1 TAAAATAAGVA
12 TTATPGATGAVAAA
26 GPGIASPR
34 PIGTTMRARGAAA
47 VVLALAA
54 TAPGRAPHPR
64 RAHPAEHRG
73 GGAGGAPRGLRP
85 RVLDT
90 RKGEPLRLTVRT
102 ADDEHC
108 FALDAFRVE
117 KRLRPGKPV
126 SVEITPDR
134 AGTFPFHCC
143 LESGSAAETERGEL
157 VVAE

>member
-1 TAAAATAAGVA
+1 MRAAG
-12 TTATPGATGAVAAA
+12 
-26 GPGIASPR
+26 
-34 PIGTTMRARGAAA
+34 AA
-47 VVLALAA
+47 VFVLALAA
-54 TAPGRAPHPR
+54 TTAAWPSNPGPGHAPETGPVELVASRA
-64 RAHPAEHRG
+64 G
-73 GGAGGAPRGLRP
+73 FRP

-143 LESGSAAETERGEL
+143 LESGSAAETEKGQL
-157 VVAE
+157 IVAE